1 MIGRF
6 LGAVQFL
13 TIVPVRSRT
22 APPGQSALFFPLV
35 GAALGAAGG
44 LLLEAGRGYVPFTLL
59 ALLVLAFW
67 SVITGGLHEDAVADA
82 ADAFR
87 AWRPPEKIL
96 EILKDSRIG
105 AHGAL
110 ALILLVAIRWQ
121 ALGSIAV
128 DAVAG
133 LAAALAL
140 GRAAVVAL
148 AWSTPPAG
156 SASAVQ
162 FSDTLSTPIALA
174 AVFQGIAFAFLPGAH
189 TASFLLGGGAVL
201 TLLARRYFLRRIGG
215 VNGDCLGTTEQ
226 IVETWCLVVYT
237 CRPCTL

>member
-6 LGAVQFL
+6 FGALQFL
-13 TIVPVRSRT
+13 TIVPVRFQT
-22 APPGQSALFFPLV
+22 APSGQSALFFPLV

-44 LLLEAGRGYVPFTLL
+44 LLLEAGRGYLPFTLL
-59 ALLVLAFW
+59 ALAVLAFW
-67 SVITGGLHEDAVADA
+67 SLITGGLHEDAVADV

-121 ALGSIAV
+121 ALASIAV
-128 DAVAG
+128 DAVFG

-156 SASAVQ
+156 SATAAQ
-162 FSDTLSTPIALA
+162 FSRTLTTPVSLA
-174 AVFQGIAFAFLPGAH
+174 AILQGIAFAFLPGAH
-189 TASFLLGGGAVL
+189 TASFLLGGATVL
-201 TLLARRYFLRRIGG
+201 LLLARRYFLRRVGG
-215 VNGDCLGTTEQ
+215 VNGDCLGATEQ
-226 IVETWCLVVYT
+226 IIETWCLVVFT